1 MCYVV
6 FTETTKRAAENNKG
20 VRTMSEEQKKQVED
34 IAAEM
39 NKLTPELR
47 EGALMYLQGMAAC
60 AKLMESKKDERKEA

>member
-1 MCYVV
+1 
-6 FTETTKRAAENNKG
+6 
-20 VRTMSEEQKKQVED
+20 MSEEQKNQVET

-39 NKLTPELR
+39 NKLEPELR